1 MLETRKWKL
10 ATYVVDEGTTSFHPL
25 PFTSCP
31 SPFPPSCFLLCRHHL
46 QTSYKCTSHD
56 GLYWWRCWHDV
67 VKSATVQLLSY
78 ASAWHQ
84 SQLLVYNVHVIAFI
98 MWWHLQSFI
107 TWASIWSQMSAYV
120 LKLHLQ
126 SRIALEFSGSR
137 QSYCN
142 DNQQLTFLGATL
154 YVLCTKY
161 VNTTFRTLYEVLRV
175 KKF

>member
-1 MLETRKWKL
+1 MR
-10 ATYVVDEGTTSFHPL
+10 GPL
-25 PFTSCP
+25 PFI
-31 SPFPPSCFLLCRHHL
+31 PFPSRLVPPLSLLLASSFVDIIYRPATNAHHMMVCIDDVAGMTLSSRLQFNSSHMHQLDTRVSYWFTMCMWLHLSC
-46 QTSYKCTSHD
+46 
-56 GLYWWRCWHDV
+56 G
-67 VKSATVQLLSY
+67 
-78 ASAWHQ
+78 
-84 SQLLVYNVHVIAFI
+84 
-98 MWWHLQSFI
+98 WHLQSFI